1 MLVTGLQKII
11 VDILVFQRNQKFRV
25 IFLAFLSY
33 NTWRAE
39 IFAIVNYCGINFC
52 DLGILR
58 KKIRNLF
65 LQCQCFNKISLTK
78 SKKKDMMYMG
88 IIYASFL
95 LRNLLCKN
103 IYTMP
108 SFMWSN
114 ELLIILKWW
123 LYLYCIL
130 YLVF

>member
-1 MLVTGLQKII
+1 MFVTGLQKII

-33 NTWRAE
+33 NSWRAE

-52 DLGILR
+52 DLSILR

-78 SKKKDMMYMG
+78 SKKRYNVYG
-88 IIYASFL
+88 NNLHVFL
-95 LRNLLCKN
+95 IEKSVCKN